1 MQSYLSDLLG
11 RERIADFRR
20 DAERH
25 RLATVARAARRRR
38 GNRNGTQRP
47 QVAYRT
53 EHSAA

>member
-1 MQSYLSDLLG
+1 MQSYLLSDLLG

-25 RLATVARAARRRR
+25 RLVAVARAARRRR
-38 GNRNGTQRP
+38 GHGAQRP
-47 QVAYRT
+47 RVEYRA

>member
-25 RLATVARAARRRR
+25 RLAAMARAARRRR
-38 GNRNGTQRP
+38 GNGTQRP
-47 QVAYRT
+47 QIAYQP
-53 EHSAA
+53 EHSTA

>member
-25 RLATVARAARRRR
+25 RLATLARAARRRR
-38 GNRNGTQRP
+38 GNGTQRP

>member
-25 RLATVARAARRRR
+25 RLAAVARAARRRR
-38 GNRNGTQRP
+38 GSGSQRP
-47 QVAYRT
+47 QVEYRP

>member
-38 GNRNGTQRP
+38 GSRNGTQRP

>member
-38 GNRNGTQRP
+38 NGTQRP
-47 QVAYRT
+47 QVAYRA